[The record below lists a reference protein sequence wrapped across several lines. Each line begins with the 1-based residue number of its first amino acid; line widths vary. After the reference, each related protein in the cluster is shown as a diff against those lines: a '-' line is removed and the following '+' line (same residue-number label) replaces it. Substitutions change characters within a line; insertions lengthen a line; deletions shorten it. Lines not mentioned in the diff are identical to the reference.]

1 MDGRDARDVQDHRDV
16 QDRREVQ
23 AEPAEQAERI
33 VPHDGPIGA
42 AHSSVEHAGDAHAAD
57 AHISALRAVSAPSRV
72 AEPAE
77 GISTEELALAARNHG
92 LPLEALRYEV
102 TPPGLHYVL
111 VHYDIP
117 TVGAGEVDDWTL
129 TVRGRVRNP
138 LSLDLAT
145 LRSFPAVTHRVTMEC
160 AGNGRARLNP
170 RPVSQPWLVEAV
182 GTADWTGVP
191 LRTLLAEAGVEPD
204 AVEAVFTGADHGV
217 ERGVEQDYQ
226 RSLPLSDATADD
238 PEVLVAYEMNGAP
251 LPPQHGHPVRLV
263 VPGWYG
269 MAHVKWLRDIALTS
283 TPFTG
288 FQQAVAYR
296 YRRSAD
302 NPDDPGEPVTRIAP
316 RALMIPPGFPDF
328 MSRTRV
334 VRPGPVPL
342 EGRAWS
348 GHAPVTKVEVS
359 TDDGDTWTEAALDEG
374 LKESAWAWRSWR
386 TTWEATP
393 GTHVLSARAT
403 DAAGH
408 TQPLDQPWNRG
419 GFGNNLVQ
427 RIPVI
432 CLPPGD

>member
-1 MDGRDARDVQDHRDV
+1 MGGRDGEAHEAGGQ
-16 QDRREVQ
+16 REVGGQ
-23 AEPAEQAERI
+23 ANEAGGQARE
-33 VPHDGPIGA
+33 
-42 AHSSVEHAGDAHAAD
+42 AHKTHE
-57 AHISALRAVSAPSRV
+57 AHISALRAVSAPARV
-72 AEPAE
+72 AEPVE
-77 GISTEELALAARNHG
+77 GISQEELALAARNHG
-92 LPLEALRYEV
+92 LPLEALRYDL

-117 TVGAGEVDDWTL
+117 DADADADDWTL
-129 TVRGRVRNP
+129 TVGGRVRTP
-138 LSLDLAT
+138 LSLDMTA
-145 LRSFPAVTHRVTMEC
+145 LRSFPPVTHRVTMEC
-160 AGNGRARLNP
+160 AGNGRARLTP

-191 LRTLLAEAGVEPD
+191 LRTLLAEAGAEPD

-226 RSLPLSDATADD
+226 RSLPLEDATADD

-251 LPPQHGHPVRLV
+251 LPPQHGHPLRLV

-296 YRRSAD
+296 YRQS
-302 NPDDPGEPVTRIAP
+302 PDDLGDPVTRISP

-334 VRPGPVPL
+334 VRPGTIKL

-359 TDDGDTWTEAALDEG
+359 TDDGESWQEAELPLPENPDGKDGRAR
-374 LKESAWAWRSWR
+374 WAWRTWR
-386 TTWEATP
+386 TTWRATP

-408 TQPLDQPWNRG
+408 SQPLTQPWNRG

-427 RIPVI
+427 RIAVF
-432 CLPPGD
+432 CLPQGD